1 MISRPCAV
9 AAQRARPSRVAA
21 AVWRNCRM
29 VNCGA
34 GSKRTASPAGRIAPR
49 AGIAQRRRRTR
60 RTNGTLTPVA
70 VNDPIHL
77 DVEVRAPLLVVLAQ
91 RALVLHA
98 ELLHDASR
106 GRVAREVLREDAVE
120 AQALERPPQHAA
132 RRLGHVAA
140 PPVR

>member
-34 GSKRTASPAGRIAPR
+34 GSKRTASPARRIAPR

-106 GRVAREVLREDAVE
+106 GRGGGEGPARSRGGAP
-120 AQALERPPQHAA
+120 ASHPPPPPPRPPP
-132 RRLGHVAA
+132 G
-140 PPVR
+140 